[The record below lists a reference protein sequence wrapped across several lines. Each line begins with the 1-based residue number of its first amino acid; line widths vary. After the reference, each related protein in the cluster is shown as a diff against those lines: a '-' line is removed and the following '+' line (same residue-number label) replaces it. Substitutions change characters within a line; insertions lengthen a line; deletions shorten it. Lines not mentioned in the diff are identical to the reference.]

1 MQAVILNVVAAA
13 LLVLAAHATSGVVG
27 REQTEHIVT
36 VHLITVVKMKRE
48 KQDAENVVVIGN
60 MDLIVLIA
68 ITVL

>member
-1 MQAVILNVVAAA
+1 VQAEHV
-13 LLVLAAHATSGVVG
+13 TSDVVG

-36 VHLITVVKMKRE
+36 VHLITAVKMKRE
-48 KQDAENVVVIGN
+48 KHDAENVVVIGN

>member
-1 MQAVILNVVAAA
+1 MIVNIVTVV
-13 LLVLAAHATSGVVG
+13 LLVQAEHVTSDVVG

-36 VHLITVVKMKRE
+36 VHLITAVKMKRE
-48 KQDAENVVVIGN
+48 KHDAENVVVIGN